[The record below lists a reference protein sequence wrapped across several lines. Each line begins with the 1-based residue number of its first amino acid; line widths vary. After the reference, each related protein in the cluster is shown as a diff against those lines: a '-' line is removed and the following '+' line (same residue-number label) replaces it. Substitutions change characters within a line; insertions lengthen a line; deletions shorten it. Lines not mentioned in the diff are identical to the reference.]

1 MLLLSQ
7 RQPIFDSRL
16 TWEPQFRQMTTKA
29 YKRLNL
35 MRHLSSLSKN
45 PDPNIMISLYKSI
58 ILPIFEYGSVC
69 FINAAEVHHD
79 KLQLV
84 QNQAL
89 RVVMK
94 CPRYVA
100 TKDLHDCTGSID
112 IKSHLISDAKHRL
125 QNMRKNSPIIG
136 RVIAEHQTLRH
147 IQENSLPL
155 DIIAK
160 QG

>member
-1 MLLLSQ
+1 
-7 RQPIFDSRL
+7 
-16 TWEPQFRQMTTKA
+16 
-29 YKRLNL
+29 
-35 MRHLSSLSKN
+35 
-45 PDPNIMISLYKSI
+45 MISLYKSI

-100 TKDLHDCTGSID
+100 TKDLHDCTGSVN
-112 IKSHLISDAKHRL
+112 IKNHLISDAKHRL
-125 QNMRKNSPIIG
+125 QIMRKNSPIIG
-136 RVIAEHQTLRH
+136 KVIAEHQTLRH
-147 IQENSLPL
+147 IQENASPL
-155 DIIAK
+155 DITAN